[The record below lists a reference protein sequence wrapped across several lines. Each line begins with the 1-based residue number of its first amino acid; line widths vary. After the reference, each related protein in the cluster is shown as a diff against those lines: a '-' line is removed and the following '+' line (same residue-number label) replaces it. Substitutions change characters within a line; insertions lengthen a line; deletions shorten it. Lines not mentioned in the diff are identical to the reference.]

1 MRIVN
6 SIVVTMKHIKIFGII
21 FMIINFL
28 QSNVVFAQNTLELD
42 KDFPTINLKS
52 YLAVLEDDRAEY
64 TLQEAK
70 EKSFQS
76 LDNSTM
82 NADAYAH
89 WLRFNLKN
97 TWKGINDYYLSIA
110 FADTVELFYP
120 NSEGSYVKKE
130 SGDRYPLYQRDVKL
144 GQVVVFKFPIY
155 PGEEIIYVRVR
166 SGSKLSQEARR
177 LTLYSPT
184 LYSDSSFNERFE
196 DPRYYQA
203 LFYGAML
210 IMFFYNFFIFISLK
224 SFSYLYYTLYMLGAM
239 LFFASNTGYM
249 LEFFIPDFPTLDIY
263 LRFASV
269 PILMIFYLLFS
280 RSFLNIPT
288 FLKKTDL
295 AIRML
300 MGVFGI
306 TFIVMLSGQWML
318 GRNLTIFLAI
328 VAFVMILIVA
338 IIEYRKG
345 FSPARYFLA
354 ANVLLLLGAITF
366 ALEKTSMVVHNH
378 FTQYSIQIG
387 IVLEVGLFSIG
398 LADRINLTRK
408 QLAEEK
414 LANERLEKE
423 QSERLR
429 KLTEQK
435 NEELEIK
442 VKERTAEVVAQKE
455 EIEEKNKDITASIRY
470 AQRIQQAVLGGKEE
484 IIHRF
489 KSVPANDAFVLFM
502 PRDIVSGDFYWYGE
516 VEDPEIE
523 LPTLEEGAFIP
534 KIRIM
539 IVADC
544 TGHGVPGAFMTM
556 LGSSVLDEII
566 HDQQVIHPS
575 IILKKLD
582 ERIRQT
588 LLKDQGHQTNDGM
601 DMVVLAIND
610 RKNEA
615 IFAGAKNPLFIVRD
629 GEIQRIKGS
638 KFPIGSNQYGTEK
651 DFESHQLTLKAGDRF
666 YLSSDGYQDQW
677 SNEKKG
683 KFLRGRFEKLILEI
697 YQKPMAEQELILKN
711 AFLEWKGDTSQTDD
725 VLLVGLK
732 V

>member
-1 MRIVN
+1 MN
-6 SIVVTMKHIKIFGII
+6 NLHII
-21 FMIINFL
+21 FAIIVIINFI
-28 QSNVVFAQNTLELD
+28 VPKYVFAQEVLSLE
-42 KDFPTINLKS
+42 KEFSATSVNP
-52 YLAVLEDDRAEY
+52 YLSILEDENGNY
-64 TLQEAK
+64 SFESVK
-70 EKSFQS
+70 EKEF
-76 LDNSTM
+76 LKYDNSKTSKKSKV
-82 NADAYAH
+82 H
-89 WLRFNLKN
+89 WLKFKLNN
-97 TWKGINDYYLSIA
+97 AWKGINNYRLSVA
-110 FADTVELFYP
+110 FADSVKLYYP
-120 NSEGSYVKKE
+120 NADGSYVMKE
-130 SGDRYPLYQRDVKL
+130 SGDKFPLSKRDVKL
-144 GQVVVFKFPIY
+144 GQVVVFQLPIY
-155 PGEEIIYVRVR
+155 PGEETIFVRV
-166 SGSKLSQEARR
+166 SSSSNLSQEARR
-177 LTLYSPT
+177 LTLNSLT
-184 LYSDSSFNERFE
+184 LYSDSSFIERFE

-280 RSFLNIPT
+280 RSFLNIPK

-295 AIRML
+295 AIQIL

-318 GRNLTIFLAI
+318 GRNMNIFLAI

-484 IIHRF
+484 IINRF

-516 VEDPEIE
+516 EEDPEIE
-523 LPTLEEGAFIP
+523 PSTLEDGAFVP

-566 HDQQVIHPS
+566 HDQKIIHPS

-610 RKNEA
+610 KKNEA

-638 KFPIGSNQYGTEK
+638 KFPIGSNQYGSDK
-651 DFESHQLTLKAGDRF
+651 DFEAHHLSLKTGDRF

-677 SNEKKG
+677 SKEKNG
-683 KFLRGRFEKLILEI
+683 KFMRGRFEKLILEI
-697 YQKPMAEQELILKN
+697 YQKPMSEQELILKN